1 MINEEDLKK
10 AYLKGIEDFKLM
22 TMQGDLNYNIKE
34 MANNYANRQI
44 KLLKYN
50 LYETVLIDDVLE
62 VEIINPVSS
71 ILVKDSRDN
80 KLMWVNPERLTKIKK

>member
-1 MINEEDLKK
+1 MINEENLKK
-10 AYLKGIEDFKLM
+10 AYLKGIKDFKLVM
-22 TMQGDLNYNIKE
+22 MQDDLKYDLNE
-34 MANNYANRQI
+34 MANNYVNRQI
-44 KLLKYN
+44 KLLKHN